1 MSDRPEIET
10 LASRTAYANRWL
22 RVREDQVRR
31 ADGSTGIYGVIER
44 GDFAVVIPV
53 EPDGSI
59 HLVEQ
64 YRYPVAGRFWELPQG
79 AWEQAPDADPL
90 ALARGELREETGL
103 TADRMTHI
111 GHLLLA
117 AGICTQ
123 GYDVFIA
130 EGLSQADA
138 ALEVEEQGLIARRF
152 PREAVEAMIV
162 DGRLK
167 DATTIAAL
175 ALYDR
180 HRR

>member
-1 MSDRPEIET
+1 MTDRPEIET
-10 LASRTAYANRWL
+10 LSSRIAYANRWL

-44 GDFAVVIPV
+44 IDFAVVIPV

-64 YRYPVAGRFWELPQG
+64 YRYPVRGRWWELPQG
-79 AWEQAPDADPL
+79 AWEHAPDADPI
-90 ALARGELREETGL
+90 AVARGELREETGL
-103 TADRMTHI
+103 TAGRMTHI
-111 GHLLLA
+111 GHLFLA
-117 AGICTQ
+117 AGIATQ
-123 GYDVFIA
+123 GYNVFVA
-130 EGLSQADA
+130 EDLTHAGD

-152 PREAVEAMIV
+152 PRTTIEEMIAK
-162 DGRLK
+162 GRLK

-180 HRR
+180 RQ